1 MKIKYKLGLTTLG
14 LSLIILFMFTAT
26 WWVTGKQKD
35 DGLVINL
42 AGRQRM
48 LTQKMTKEAILFM
61 INKEKSGLADPEL
74 AQAVQNTMQV
84 FDKTLA
90 ALKDSGEAP
99 ISLDLKNTEY
109 RRCPRA
115 REPVSSRLEKVAALW
130 KQFSG
135 SLTALLAGRD
145 NSGKYFDVIVQTN
158 TRLLAEMNKAVGM
171 MQKQSEARVSRLLKL
186 QVVGVLIGIICMLF
200 AFFTVHDIIRRMEK
214 VKDFSIKLGTGD
226 FTVKAGFESNDELGV
241 IGANLDEM
249 AVSLKGMIGAVMS
262 NAGDLNSSSTDL
274 FSISGRMSSGAD
286 EVSGNSNTVAAAAE
300 EMSSNMNSVAAAT
313 EEASTN
319 VGMVAAASEEM
330 IAVINEIA
338 QNTEKARAI
347 TSEAVAEAGS
357 ASDKVGELGKAAQDI
372 GKVTE
377 TITEISEQTNL
388 LALNATIEAA
398 RAGDAG
404 KGFAVVA
411 NEIKELARQTS
422 EATSEIKS
430 RIASIQDSTAGTV
443 TQIDQI
449 SKVVNE
455 VNGIVSTIATAVE
468 EQSVTTREIAE
479 NMVQASQG
487 IAEVTENVAQSSTV
501 SGEIARD
508 IAEVSQSAG
517 EMSNSSSQV
526 NVSAEELSGLAGQL
540 KDMVGRF
547 RV

>member
-14 LSLIILFMFTAT
+14 LSLIIVFMFTAT

-35 DGLVINL
+35 DGLLINL

-61 INKEKSGLADPEL
+61 INREKTGRADPKL

-99 ISLDLKNTEY
+99 IALDLKNTEY

-115 REPVSSRLEKVAALW
+115 REPAYSQLEKVAELW
-130 KQFSG
+130 EEFSG

-145 NSGKYFDVIVQTN
+145 NSEKYFDVIVQTN
-158 TRLLAEMNKAVGM
+158 TMLLGEMNKAVGM
-171 MQKQSEARVSRLLKL
+171 MQKQSESRVSQLLKL
-186 QVVGVLIGIICMLF
+186 QIVGVLIGIICMVF
-200 AFFTVHDIIRRMEK
+200 AFLTVRDIISRMEK
-214 VKDFSIKLGTGD
+214 IRDFSTKLGTGD
-226 FTVKAGFESNDELGV
+226 LTVKAGFVSNDELGI

-249 AVSLKGMIGAVMS
+249 AADLKGMIAAIMN

-274 FSISGRMSSGAD
+274 FSISGRMSNGAD
-286 EVSGNSNTVAAAAE
+286 DVSGNSNTVAVAAE

-330 IAVINEIA
+330 TAVINEIA

-347 TSEAVAEAGS
+347 TAEAVSEAGS

-398 RAGDAG
+398 RAGEAG

-411 NEIKELARQTS
+411 NEIKELARQTA
-422 EATSEIKS
+422 EATAEIKI
-430 RIASIQDSTAGTV
+430 RIVGIQDSTEGTV

-449 SKVVNE
+449 SKVVND
-455 VNGIVSTIATAVE
+455 VNEIVSTIATAVE
-468 EQSVTTREIAE
+468 EQSVTTREISE
-479 NMVQASQG
+479 NVVQASQG

-501 SGEIARD
+501 AGEIARD
-508 IAEVSQSAG
+508 ISEVNQSAN

-526 NVSAEELSGLAGQL
+526 NVSAEELSGLAEQL
-540 KDMVGRF
+540 KEMVGQF
-547 RV
+547 SV